1 MMIIG
6 SMMRGFSC
14 VVTVVFLLSAGGLF
28 AADDLSRNSLNKLD
42 IAAAG
47 EQVVLKM
54 SFAQPLK
61 VIPAS
66 FSMTNPNRLVFDI
79 PATDNA
85 VQGSDLSASRGYVK
99 NLRVAQTDARMRVV
113 INLDRQVTHQARLDG
128 RDLLVTLL
136 ATDLAPLA
144 KKDMD
149 AKFQAVKSVEK
160 LVAVRDVSFRRGV
173 VGEGRI
179 IVDLDDPSVGVDV
192 KKSGNGVLV
201 EFTNANAAEAQLRK
215 LDVTDFN
222 TPVSSIS
229 TANVGADRVR
239 IEVKQKPGANWDH
252 LAYQTDTQFVLE
264 VKPVTEDSTRLGGGI
279 GRFTGERMSLRFR
292 EYPVR
297 EVLQAFSDFS
307 TFNMVISDSVSGTI
321 TLNLQDV
328 PWDQAMDIILKQ
340 KNLSMER
347 QGNVIMIAP
356 KDELIARAKANQEA
370 VALEPVRDAIYQLSF
385 LSAVVAKKQLEEYML
400 GYSNTGS
407 RIAKKNDENIFIMAE
422 PNTNKLFVK
431 APESWIEVINRV
443 IKEFDVPPRQ
453 VMIEARIVEAREG
466 FTSNLGARLGYT
478 ATRGSFGS
486 TAPTTLGGGGFELP
500 RDSDVQTAGGFN
512 VALPG
517 AGGALNFLLANA
529 LQTRTLNLE
538 LRALAIDGNGKE
550 ISSPRVM
557 ATNGQ
562 QAKIEDGTE
571 IPYLQATSSGA
582 TSVAF
587 KKATLSLTVTP
598 TINADGR
605 IAMDIQVNKDTPGSS
620 VAAGEGTAVS
630 INTKQVQT
638 KVVVENGGTVIIG
651 GIYVESLA
659 NDQTGVPFLQDIPYL
674 GWLFKFQSKV
684 TARREL
690 LVFITPR
697 LVNDQM
703 AVN

>member
-1 MMIIG
+1 MIGRIVI
-6 SMMRGFSC
+6 RGLARLSC
-14 VVTVVFLLSAGGLF
+14 AILLTTLGGVAF
-28 AADDLSRNSLNKLD
+28 AQPVARNALQKID
-42 IAAAG
+42 VAAAG
-47 EQVVLKM
+47 DQITVRMNFSEQLR
-54 SFAQPLK
+54 SLPTG
-61 VIPAS
+61 
-66 FSMTNPNRLVFDI
+66 FSVANPNRIVLDF

-85 VQGSDLSASRGYVK
+85 LQSQDLATARGYVK
-99 NLRVAQTDARMRVV
+99 NLRVAQTDARMRLVL
-113 INLDRQVTHQARLDG
+113 NLDRQATYQSKIDG
-128 RDLLVTLL
+128 KDLVLTLL
-136 ATDLAPLA
+136 AVDSVPMQKKEAEAQFQSA
-144 KKDMD
+144 K
-149 AKFQAVKSVEK
+149 SISK
-160 LVAVRDVSFRRGV
+160 LVGVRDVSFRRGV
-173 VGEGRI
+173 VGEGRVV
-179 IVDLDDPSVGVDV
+179 VDLDDPAVGVDV
-192 KKSGNGVLV
+192 KKQGNALFV
-201 EFTNANAAEAQLRK
+201 EFSNASVSDAVLRK

-222 TPVSSIS
+222 TPVGSIS
-229 TANVGADRVR
+229 TTRLGSDRVR
-239 IEVKQKPGANWDH
+239 IEVRQNSATNWDH
-252 LAYQTDTQFVLE
+252 LAYQTDSQFVLE
-264 VKPVTEDSTRLGGGI
+264 VKPVIEDPSKLGGGV

-307 TFNMVISDSVSGTI
+307 SFNMVISDAVSGTI

-340 KNLSMER
+340 KNLAMDR
-347 QGNVIMIAP
+347 LGNVIMIAP

-370 VALEPVRDAIYQLSF
+370 TALEPIRDATFQLNF
-385 LSAVVAKKQLEEYML
+385 LSATSAKKALEEYIS
-400 GYSNTGS
+400 GF
-407 RIAKKNDENIFIMAE
+407 KNSKLRDGESIFIMAE
-422 PNTNKLFVK
+422 SNTNKLFVK
-431 APESWIEVINRV
+431 APESWIDVFARV

-466 FTSNLGARLGYT
+466 FTSNLGARIGFS
-478 ATRGSFGS
+478 ATRGARGDN
-486 TAPTTLGGGGFELP
+486 TIAAPPTGGAFDVSP
-500 RDSDVQTAGGFN
+500 NSDVQTDGGFN

-529 LQTRTLNLE
+529 AQTRLLNLE
-538 LRALAIDGNGKE
+538 LRALAVDGNGKE

-638 KVVVENGGTVIIG
+638 KVVVDNGGTVIIG
-651 GIYVESLA
+651 GIYVETIA
-659 NDQTGVPFLQDIPYL
+659 NDQTGVPFLQDIPIL
-674 GWLFKFQSKV
+674 GWMFKFQSKV
-684 TARREL
+684 QARREL

-697 LVNDQM
+697 VINEQM

>member
-1 MMIIG
+1 MW
-6 SMMRGFSC
+6 R
-14 VVTVVFLLSAGGLF
+14 
-28 AADDLSRNSLNKLD
+28 DLSRLSLVLLLCGFAGQVLAQATSRNVLNKVD
-42 IAAAG
+42 VAAVG
-47 EQVVLKM
+47 DQITVRM
-54 SFAQPLK
+54 NFAEPLK
-61 VIPAS
+61 ALPAG
-66 FSMTNPNRLVFDI
+66 FSVANPNRIVLDF
-79 PATDNA
+79 PLTDNGL
-85 VQGSDLSASRGYVK
+85 QSQDLSTSRGYLK
-99 NLRVAQTDARMRVV
+99 NLRVAQTDARLRLVL
-113 INLDRQVTHQARLDG
+113 NLDRQATYQSRLDG
-128 RDLLVTLL
+128 VDLVLTLL
-136 ATDLAPLA
+136 AIDAAPLA
-144 KKDMD
+144 KKDAD
-149 AKFQAVKSVEK
+149 AQFQSVAPIER
-160 LVAVRDVSFRRGV
+160 LVGVREVSFRRGV
-173 VGEGRI
+173 LGEGRVV
-179 IVDLDDPSVGVDV
+179 VDLDDPSVGVDV
-192 KKSGNGVLV
+192 KKQGNALLV
-201 EFTNANAAEAQLRK
+201 EFSNASAPDALLRK
-215 LDVTDFN
+215 LDVTDFG
-222 TPVSSIS
+222 TPVASIS
-229 TANVGADRVR
+229 TSRTASDRVR
-239 IEVKQKPGANWDH
+239 IEVRQANASNWDH

-264 VKPVTEDSTRLGGGI
+264 VKPVVEDVTKLGGGV

-307 TFNMVISDSVSGTI
+307 SFNMVISDAVSGTI

-340 KNLSMER
+340 KNLAMDR

-370 VALEPVRDAIYQLSF
+370 VALEPVRDATFQLNF
-385 LSAVVAKKQLEEYML
+385 LSAGAAKKALEEYVS
-400 GYSNTGS
+400 GF
-407 RIAKKNDENIFIMAE
+407 KNSKLRDGETIFIMAE
-422 PNTNKLFVK
+422 SNTNKLFVK
-431 APESWIEVINRV
+431 APESWIDVFARV

-466 FTSNLGARLGYT
+466 FTSNLGARIGYSS
-478 ATRGSFGS
+478 TRGFRGD
-486 TAPTTLGGGGFELP
+486 TTPVGTVTPIGGAYDAVNNTDL
-500 RDSDVQTAGGFN
+500 QTDGGFN
-512 VALPG
+512 VALPS

-529 LQTRTLNLE
+529 AQTRLLNLE

-605 IAMDIQVNKDTPGSS
+605 IAMDIQVNKDTPGGS
-620 VAAGEGTAVS
+620 VAAGEGSAVS

-638 KVVVENGGTVIIG
+638 KVVVDNGGTVIIG

-659 NDQTGVPFLQDIPYL
+659 NDTTGVPFLQDIPVV
-674 GWLFKFQSKV
+674 GWLFKFKSKV
-684 TARREL
+684 QARREL

-697 LVNDQM
+697 VVNDQM
-703 AVN
+703 AIN

>member
-1 MMIIG
+1 MIG
-6 SMMRGFSC
+6 RNQMLRG
-14 VVTVVFLLSAGGLF
+14 
-28 AADDLSRNSLNKLD
+28 LSRLSLVLFLCGAVGQVMAQSPTRNALNKVD
-42 IAAAG
+42 VAAVG
-47 EQVVLKM
+47 DQITVRMNFSE
-54 SFAQPLK
+54 PLK
-61 VIPAS
+61 VLPAG
-66 FSMTNPNRLVFDI
+66 FSVANPNRIVLDF
-79 PATDNA
+79 PLTDNA
-85 VQGSDLSASRGYVK
+85 LQSQDLAAARGYVK
-99 NLRVAQTDARMRVV
+99 NLRVAQTDARLRLVL
-113 INLDRQVTHQARLDG
+113 NLDRQATYQSRLDG
-128 RDLLVTLL
+128 KDLVLTLL
-136 ATDLAPLA
+136 ATDAAPLA
-144 KKDMD
+144 KKE
-149 AKFQAVKSVEK
+149 ANAQFQSAAPIAK
-160 LVAVRDVSFRRGV
+160 LVGVRDVSFRRGV
-173 VGEGRI
+173 LGEGRVV
-179 IVDLDDPSVGVDV
+179 VDLDDPSVGVDV
-192 KKSGNGVLV
+192 KKQGNSLLV
-201 EFTNANAAEAQLRK
+201 DFSNASAADALLRK

-222 TPVSSIS
+222 TPVASIS
-229 TANVGADRVR
+229 TSRTASDRVR
-239 IEVKQKPGANWDH
+239 IEVRQANASNWDH

-264 VKPVTEDSTRLGGGI
+264 IKPVVEDVTKLGGGV

-307 TFNMVISDSVSGTI
+307 SFNMVISDAVSGTI

-340 KNLSMER
+340 KNLAMDR

-370 VALEPVRDAIYQLSF
+370 VALEPIRDATFQLNF
-385 LSAVVAKKQLEEYML
+385 LSAISAKKALEEYVS
-400 GYSNTGS
+400 GF
-407 RIAKKNDENIFIMAE
+407 KNSKLKDGETIFIMAE
-422 PNTNKLFVK
+422 SNTNKLFVK
-431 APESWIEVINRV
+431 APESWIDVFARV

-466 FTSNLGARLGYT
+466 FTSNLGARIGYT
-478 ATRGSFGS
+478 ATRGSNGETAVLGAPVGGS
-486 TAPTTLGGGGFELP
+486 YGTGGNTDLQILNG
-500 RDSDVQTAGGFN
+500 SGFN

-529 LQTRTLNLE
+529 AQTRLVDLE
-538 LRALAIDGNGKE
+538 LRALAVDGNGKE

-557 ATNGQ
+557 AINGQ

-620 VAAGEGTAVS
+620 VAAGEGSAVS

-638 KVVVENGGTVIIG
+638 KVVVDNGGTVIIG

-659 NDQTGVPFLQDIPYL
+659 NDTTGVPFLMDIPVV
-674 GWLFKFQSKV
+674 GWLFKFKSKV
-684 TARREL
+684 QARREL

-697 LVNDQM
+697 VINDQL
-703 AVN
+703 AIN

>member
-1 MMIIG
+1 MMIGRNKMRQG
-6 SMMRGFSC
+6 SRFAWVLLLGGVAFS
-14 VVTVVFLLSAGGLF
+14 AF
-28 AADDLSRNSLNKLD
+28 AESTARNVMQKIEL
-42 IAAAG
+42 AAAG
-47 EQVVLKM
+47 DQISIRMKFAEALK
-54 SFAQPLK
+54 A
-61 VIPAS
+61 VPAG
-66 FSMTNPNRLVFDI
+66 FSLENPNRIVLDF
-79 PATDNA
+79 PSTDSA
-85 VQGSDLSASRGYVK
+85 LSSQDLSAAQGYVK
-99 NLRVAQTDARMRVV
+99 NVRVAQVDARMRLVLR
-113 INLDRQVTHQARLDG
+113 LDRQATYQSRLEGKDLIVT
-128 RDLLVTLL
+128 
-136 ATDLAPLA
+136 
-144 KKDMD
+144 
-149 AKFQAVKSVEK
+149 
-160 LVAVRDVSFRRGV
+160 LVAVDAVPIVGKGPVSDHKTVATLNKLVGVKDVTFRRGV
-173 VGEGRI
+173 LGEGRVVI
-179 IVDLDDPSVGVDV
+179 DLDDPSVGVDV
-192 KKSGNGVLV
+192 RKQGNSLLV
-201 EFTNANAAEAQLRK
+201 DFSNAKAPEALQRK

-222 TPVSSIS
+222 TPVSSIV
-229 TANVGADRVR
+229 TTKNGQDGVR
-239 IEVKQKPGANWDH
+239 IEVKQETASNWEH
-252 LAYQTDTQFVLE
+252 LAYQTDSQFVLE
-264 VKPVTEDSTRLGGGI
+264 VKPVNEDATKLGGGV

-307 TFNMVISDSVSGTI
+307 SFNMVISDKVQGTI

-340 KNLSMER
+340 KNLAMDR

-356 KDELIARAKANQEA
+356 KDELIQRAKENQEA
-370 VALEPVRDAIYQLSF
+370 AALEPVRDATFQLNF
-385 LSAVVAKKQLEEYML
+385 LSATSAKKALEEYVS
-400 GYSNTGS
+400 GF
-407 RIAKKNDENIFIMAE
+407 KNSKLKDGETIFIMAE
-422 PNTNKLFVK
+422 ANTNKLFVK
-431 APESWIEVINRV
+431 APESWIDVFARV

-466 FTSNLGARLGYT
+466 FTSNLGARIGFS
-478 ATRGSFGS
+478 ASRGSRGDTTPS
-486 TAPTTLGGGGFELP
+486 APPVNGAFDLSKNWDGQAG
-500 RDSDVQTAGGFN
+500 GGFN
-512 VALPG
+512 VALPS

-529 LQTRTLNLE
+529 DQTRLVNLE

-630 INTKQVQT
+630 INTKQVST
-638 KVVVENGGTVIIG
+638 KVVVENGGTIIIG

-659 NDQTGVPFLQDIPYL
+659 NDTSGVPLLMDIPVI
-674 GWLFKFQSKV
+674 GWLFKFKSKV
-684 TARREL
+684 QARREL

-697 LVNDQM
+697 VVNDQM

>member
-1 MMIIG
+1 ML
-6 SMMRGFSC
+6 RG
-14 VVTVVFLLSAGGLF
+14 
-28 AADDLSRNSLNKLD
+28 LSRLSLVLLLCGAAGQAVAQTAARNVLQKVD
-42 IAAAG
+42 VAAAG
-47 EQVVLKM
+47 DQITVRIN
-54 SFAQPLK
+54 FAEPLK
-61 VIPAS
+61 AIPAG
-66 FSMTNPNRLVFDI
+66 FSIANPNRIVLDF

-85 VQGSDLSASRGYVK
+85 LQSQDLATARGYVK
-99 NLRVAQTDARMRVV
+99 NLRVAQTDARMRLVL
-113 INLDRQVTHQARLDG
+113 NLDRQATYQSRLDG
-128 RDLLVTLL
+128 KDLVLTLM
-136 ATDLAPLA
+136 AVDAAPLA
-144 KKDMD
+144 KKE
-149 AKFQAVKSVEK
+149 AEAQFQSASPIGK
-160 LVAVRDVSFRRGV
+160 LVGVREVAFRRGV
-173 VGEGRI
+173 LGEGRVV
-179 IVDLDDPSVGVDV
+179 VDLDDPSVGVDV
-192 KKSGNGVLV
+192 KKQGNALLI
-201 EFTNANAAEAQLRK
+201 EFSNASAPDALLRK

-222 TPVSSIS
+222 TPVESVL
-229 TANVGADRVR
+229 TTRVGSDRVR
-239 IEVKQKPGANWDH
+239 LEVRQNKAANWDH

-264 VKPVTEDSTRLGGGI
+264 VKPIVQDASKLGGGV

-307 TFNMVISDSVSGTI
+307 SFNMVISDAVSGTI

-340 KNLSMER
+340 KNLAMDR

-370 VALEPVRDAIYQLSF
+370 VALEPVRDATFQLNF
-385 LSAVVAKKQLEEYML
+385 LSALSAKKALEEYIS
-400 GYSNTGS
+400 GF
-407 RIAKKNDENIFIMAE
+407 KNSKLKDGETIFIMAE
-422 PNTNKLFVK
+422 SNTNKLFVK
-431 APESWIEVINRV
+431 APESWIEVFARV

-466 FTSNLGARLGYT
+466 FTSNLGARIGF
-478 ATRGSFGS
+478 AAARGTRGDS
-486 TAPTTLGGGGFELP
+486 TPLGLGGGAI
-500 RDSDVQTAGGFN
+500 DVSNTTDLQTGGGFN
-512 VALPG
+512 VALPS
-517 AGGALNFLLANA
+517 AGGSLDFLLANA
-529 LQTRTLNLE
+529 AQTRLVQLE
-538 LRALAIDGNGKE
+538 LRALAVDGNGKE

-605 IAMDIQVNKDTPGSS
+605 IAMEIQVNKDTPGSS

-659 NDQTGVPFLQDIPYL
+659 NDTTGVPYLQDIPVL
-674 GWLFKFQSKV
+674 GWLFKFKSKV
-684 TARREL
+684 QARREL

-697 LVNDQM
+697 VVNDQM

>member
-1 MMIIG
+1 MAQAPVRNVLNKVDVAAVGDQITVRMNF
-6 SMMRGFSC
+6 SEPLKALPAGFS
-14 VVTVVFLLSAGGLF
+14 VA
-28 AADDLSRNSLNKLD
+28 
-42 IAAAG
+42 
-47 EQVVLKM
+47 
-54 SFAQPLK
+54 
-61 VIPAS
+61 
-66 FSMTNPNRLVFDI
+66 NPNRIVLDF
-79 PATDNA
+79 PLTDNA
-85 VQGSDLSASRGYVK
+85 LQSEDLAAARGYVK
-99 NLRVAQTDARMRVV
+99 NLRVAQTDARLRLVL
-113 INLDRQVTHQARLDG
+113 NLDRQASYQSRLEG
-128 RDLLVTLL
+128 KDLILTLL
-136 ATDLAPLA
+136 AIDAAPLA
-144 KKDMD
+144 KKEAD
-149 AKFQAVKSVEK
+149 AKFQSAVPIAK
-160 LVAVRDVSFRRGV
+160 LVGVRDVSFRRGV
-173 VGEGRI
+173 LGEGRVV
-179 IVDLDDPSVGVDV
+179 VDLDDPAVGVDV
-192 KKSGNGVLV
+192 KKQGNSLLV
-201 EFTNANAAEAQLRK
+201 EFTNASAPDALLRK

-222 TPVSSIS
+222 TPVASIS
-229 TANVGADRVR
+229 TSKTASDRVR
-239 IEVKQKPGANWDH
+239 IEVRQANASNWDH
-252 LAYQTDTQFVLE
+252 LAYQTDSQFVLE
-264 VKPVTEDSTRLGGGI
+264 VKPVVEDLTKLGGGV

-307 TFNMVISDSVSGTI
+307 SFNMVISDAVSGTI

-340 KNLSMER
+340 KNLAMDR

-370 VALEPVRDAIYQLSF
+370 VALEPVRDATFQLNF
-385 LSAVVAKKQLEEYML
+385 LSAMSAKKALEEYIS
-400 GYSNTGS
+400 GF
-407 RIAKKNDENIFIMAE
+407 KNSKLKDGETIFIMAE
-422 PNTNKLFVK
+422 SNTNKLFVK
-431 APESWIEVINRV
+431 APESWIDIFARV

-466 FTSNLGARLGYT
+466 FTSNLGARIGYG
-478 ATRGSFGS
+478 ATRGPNGTTVIG
-486 TAPTTLGGGGFELP
+486 TAGDPMPIGGALDAGP
-500 RDSDVQTAGGFN
+500 SSDVQTTGGFN
-512 VALPG
+512 VALPA

-529 LQTRTLNLE
+529 AQTRLLNLE

-605 IAMDIQVNKDTPGSS
+605 IAMEIQVNKDTPGGS
-620 VAAGEGTAVS
+620 VAAGTGSVVS

-638 KVVVENGGTVIIG
+638 KVVVDNGGTVIIG

-659 NDQTGVPFLQDIPYL
+659 NDTTGVPILQDIPVI
-674 GWLFKFQSKV
+674 GWLFKFKSKV
-684 TARREL
+684 QARREL

-697 LVNDQM
+697 VVNDQM

>member
-1 MMIIG
+1 
-6 SMMRGFSC
+6 MRGLSR
-14 VVTVVFLLSAGGLF
+14 LSATLLLCGLAF
-28 AADDLSRNSLNKLD
+28 SVMAQGAGRNVLQKID

-47 EQVVLKM
+47 DQITVRM
-54 SFAQPLK
+54 NFAEPLK
-61 VIPAS
+61 SVPAG
-66 FSMTNPNRLVFDI
+66 FSVTNPNRIVLDF

-85 VQGSDLSASRGYVK
+85 LPSEDIGAARGFVK
-99 NLRVAQTDARMRVV
+99 NLRVAQTDARMRLVL
-113 INLDRQVTHQARLDG
+113 NLDRQATYQSRLDG
-128 RDLLVTLL
+128 KDLILTL
-136 ATDLAPLA
+136 AAVDAAPLA
-144 KKDMD
+144 KKE
-149 AKFQAVKSVEK
+149 AEAQFQAAMSIAK
-160 LVAVRDVSFRRGV
+160 LVGLRDVSFRRGV
-173 VGEGRI
+173 LGEGRLV
-179 IVDLDDPSVGVDV
+179 VDLDDPAVGVDV
-192 KKSGNGVLV
+192 KKQGNSLLV
-201 EFTNANAAEAQLRK
+201 EFSNASAPESLLRK

-222 TPVSSIS
+222 TPVRHIS
-229 TANVGADRVR
+229 TTKTGGDRVR
-239 IEVKQKPGANWDH
+239 IEVRQATAANWEH

-264 VKPVTEDSTRLGGGI
+264 VKPVVEDVSKLGGGV

-307 TFNMVISDSVSGTI
+307 SFNMVISDAVSGTI

-340 KNLSMER
+340 KNLAMDR

-370 VALEPVRDAIYQLSF
+370 VALEPVRDATFQLNF
-385 LSAVVAKKQLEEYML
+385 LSASSAKKALEEYVS
-400 GYSNTGS
+400 GF
-407 RIAKKNDENIFIMAE
+407 KNSKLKEGETIFIMAE
-422 PNTNKLFVK
+422 SNTNKLFVK
-431 APESWIEVINRV
+431 APESWIDVFARV

-466 FTSNLGARLGYT
+466 FTSNLGARINF
-478 ATRGSFGS
+478 AAARGSRGDFS
-486 TAPTTLGGGGFELP
+486 PTAGPTPIGGAL
-500 RDSDVQTAGGFN
+500 DVAGANRPDLQTSGGFN
-512 VALPG
+512 LPLP

-529 LQTRTLNLE
+529 AQTRLVQLE
-538 LRALAIDGNGKE
+538 LAALAVDGNGKE

-562 QAKIEDGTE
+562 EAKIEDGTE

-605 IAMDIQVNKDTPGSS
+605 IAMEIQVNKDTPGSA
-620 VAAGEGTAVS
+620 VAAGEGSAVS
-630 INTKQVQT
+630 INTKQVKT
-638 KVVVENGGTVIIG
+638 KVVVDNGGTIIIG

-659 NDQTGVPFLQDIPYL
+659 NDESGVPYLKDIPVI
-674 GWLFKFQSKV
+674 GWLFKVKSKV
-684 TARREL
+684 QARREL

-697 LVNDQM
+697 VVNDQM